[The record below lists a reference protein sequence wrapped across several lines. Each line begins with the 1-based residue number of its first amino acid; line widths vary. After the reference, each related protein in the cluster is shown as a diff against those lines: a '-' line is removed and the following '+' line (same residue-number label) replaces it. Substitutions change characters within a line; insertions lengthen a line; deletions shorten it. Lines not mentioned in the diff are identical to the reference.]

1 LAIPKNAA
9 QLQALA
15 GGDPGM
21 GESLNL
27 LSGAKISWELPIS
40 KVVGQTLLTLG
51 FGHHSP
57 RVFAEAFFL
66 RFVLDEAN
74 EKLAADHE
82 AVVALTQVASRDKVA
97 HEGPGGRRSTHPR
110 VLVPTWM
117 SSGNN
122 RGHAPHHGGRGARS
136 VCLGRLTIEN
146 LRNIYSTIYGSSG
159 DGAMLIR
166 GQQTGPRAE
175 FVGFGQ
181 VF

>member
-1 LAIPKNAA
+1 VL
-9 QLQALA
+9 
-15 GGDPGM
+15 
-21 GESLNL
+21 
-27 LSGAKISWELPIS
+27 
-40 KVVGQTLLTLG
+40 
-51 FGHHSP
+51 
-57 RVFAEAFFL
+57 AEAFFL

-74 EKLAADHE
+74 EKLTADHE
-82 AVVALTQVASRDKVA
+82 ALVALARVASRIRAA
-97 HEGPGGRRSTHPR
+97 HAGPGGGRSNHPR
-110 VLVPTWM
+110 VLVPAWT